1 MSSLAWDTLAALSV
15 AALTLYLVA
24 CIDLTSPVRASA
36 KGLRAV
42 KSIVDVVREE
52 LQGGS
57 LERAAELLERG
68 RVAEARGE
76 LSKLLAPLAPRGVV
90 GLRVTSL
97 SGETLLLVGRE
108 GAILARVLVVARRT
122 PYVVEVLVR
131 GRG

>member
-1 MSSLAWDTLAALSV
+1 MSSLAWDALAALSV
-15 AALTLYLVA
+15 AALTLCLVA
-24 CIDLTSPVRASA
+24 SIDLALPVRTSA
-36 KGLRAV
+36 RGLRAV
-42 KSIVDVVREE
+42 KSIVDAVRGE

-76 LSKLLAPLAPRGVV
+76 LSKLLALLAPRGII
-90 GLRVTSL
+90 GLRVASL

-108 GAILARVLVVARRT
+108 GAVLARVLVVARRT

-131 GRG
+131 GRD